1 MDIGKGVFFNWI
13 QTERIVAGS
22 TTTQHVGLF
31 KLDFKQRSSAFAEL
45 WGKLLNNASNIFY

>member
-31 KLDFKQRSSAFAEL
+31 KLDFKQRFSAFAEL